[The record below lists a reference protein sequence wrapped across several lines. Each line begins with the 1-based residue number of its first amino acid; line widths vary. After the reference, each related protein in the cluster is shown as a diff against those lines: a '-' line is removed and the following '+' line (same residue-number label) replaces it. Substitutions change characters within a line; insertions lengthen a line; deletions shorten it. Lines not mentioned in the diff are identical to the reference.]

1 MIRLVNVTKSFG
13 ANTVL
18 RGLDLEVESG
28 ETVAVIGRSG
38 TGKSVL
44 LKHIA
49 RLLRPDAGEVWVGD
63 VEVSTA
69 PPEQVKKI
77 RERMG
82 YVFQFAALF
91 DSMTLADNIRMAL
104 RYQKLDRRDIDRR
117 TFGILEVVGL
127 EAYADSMP
135 AELSGGMRKRAGV
148 ARAVV
153 SRPEF
158 LLYDEPT
165 TGLDPV
171 TTAMI
176 DDLALRLKAELRP
189 TTVMVTHDMQSA
201 FRVADRI
208 AMLHEGRIHALG
220 DPEAIR
226 SSADPIVRAFVEGRM
241 DLWPTAQASSETSE
255 VN

>member
-1 MIRLVNVTKSFG
+1 MIRLVDVTKSFG
-13 ANTVL
+13 DHMVL
-18 RGLDLEVESG
+18 NSLDLDVAPG

-49 RLLRPDAGEVWVGD
+49 RLISPDAGEVWVGG
-63 VEVSTA
+63 VNIALA
-69 PPEQVKKI
+69 PREQVKQL

-91 DSMTLADNIRMAL
+91 DSMTLAENIAIAL
-104 RYQKLDRRDIDRR
+104 RHQRLDPAARDRRVDE
-117 TFGILEVVGL
+117 ILEVVGL
-127 EAYADSMP
+127 AGYSDRLP

-171 TTAMI
+171 TTAMM
-176 DDLALRLKAELRP
+176 DDLALRLKRELRP

-208 AMLHEGRIHALG
+208 AMLHGGRIHTVG
-220 DPEAIR
+220 DPESIR
-226 SSADPIVRAFVEGRM
+226 NSEDPIVRAFVEGRM
-241 DLWPTAQASSETSE
+241 DLWPTEPRR
-255 VN
+255 

>member
-1 MIRLVNVTKSFG
+1 MIRLVDVTKSFG
-13 ANTVL
+13 DHTVL
-18 RGLDLEVESG
+18 NGLDLDVQSG
-28 ETVAVIGRSG
+28 ETLAVIGRSG

-49 RLLRPDAGEVWVGD
+49 RLLTPDAGEVWIGD
-63 VEVSTA
+63 VNVATA
-69 PPEQVKKI
+69 AQEDVKRI

-91 DSMTLADNIRMAL
+91 DSMTLAENIRMAL
-104 RYQKLDRRDIDRR
+104 GHQRLDHETEDLKVRE
-117 TFGILEVVGL
+117 ILRVVGL
-127 EAYADSMP
+127 EAYADRLP

-153 SRPEF
+153 ARPEF

-176 DDLALRLKAELRP
+176 DELALRLKRELRP

-208 AMLHEGRIHALG
+208 AMLHEGAIHTVG
-220 DPEAIR
+220 DPEEIR
-226 SSADPIVRAFVEGRM
+226 SSADPVVRAFVEGRM
-241 DLWPTAQASSETSE
+241 DLWPTEPGE
-255 VN
+255 VS

>member
-1 MIRLVNVTKSFG
+1 MIRLVDVTKSFG
-13 ANTVL
+13 DHMVL
-18 RGLDLEVESG
+18 NSLALDVAPG

-49 RLLRPDAGEVWVGD
+49 RLISPDAGEVWVGG
-63 VEVSTA
+63 VNIALA
-69 PPEQVKKI
+69 PREQVKQL

-91 DSMTLADNIRMAL
+91 DSMTLAENIAIAL
-104 RYQKLDRRDIDRR
+104 RHQRLDPGARDRRVDE
-117 TFGILEVVGL
+117 ILEVVGL
-127 EAYADSMP
+127 AGYSDRLP

-171 TTAMI
+171 TTAMM
-176 DDLALRLKAELRP
+176 DDLALRLKRELRP

-208 AMLHEGRIHALG
+208 AMLHGGRIHTVG
-220 DPEAIR
+220 DPESIR
-226 SSADPIVRAFVEGRM
+226 NSEDPIVRAFVEGRM
-241 DLWPTAQASSETSE
+241 DLWPTEPRR
-255 VN
+255 

>member
-1 MIRLVNVTKSFG
+1 MIRLVDVRKSFG
-13 ANTVL
+13 DHTVL
-18 RGLDLEVESG
+18 NGLDLEVASG
-28 ETVAVIGRSG
+28 ETLAVIGRSG

-49 RLLRPDAGEVWVGD
+49 RLLAPDSGEVWVGD
-63 VEVSTA
+63 VNVA
-69 PPEQVKKI
+69 GAAKAQVKSI

-91 DSMTLADNIRMAL
+91 DSMTLAENIRMGL
-104 RYQKLDRRDIDRR
+104 RHQSLDR
-117 TFGILEVVGL
+117 TALEHKVVEILDVVGL
-127 EAYADSMP
+127 RSYADRYP

-153 SRPEF
+153 ARPEF

-171 TTAMI
+171 TTAMM
-176 DDLALRLKAELRP
+176 DDLALRLKREMRP

-208 AMLHEGRIHALG
+208 AMLHGGRIHAVG
-220 DPEAIR
+220 DPDEVR
-226 SSADPIVRAFVEGRM
+226 SSTDPVVRAFVEGRM
-241 DLWPTAQASSETSE
+241 DLWPTEPREAT
-255 VN
+255 